1 MIQWFLTRDG
11 ETVAQFTT
19 EEFKD
24 AVARGRIR
32 RTDYIRRSDS
42 STFIS
47 ADEFLPATYQ
57 PKSGAAAYAA
67 SLFAAVG
74 FVGLV
79 LYTVVM
85 PSVAKLGTIDL
96 AKLQAPA
103 SEPAAAEDNHDA
115 IRQALMSDTS
125 ENGAFQLLA
134 GKDPAAFEELVAH
147 VASVS
152 DGETDTIS
160 VARQYLMKTIIE
172 PRAKFLSDDDKVASM
187 TLTRDISAHLATG
200 NPELCIATAVG
211 KPAGDVR
218 PFLTPALADRE
229 RELMAKML
237 DTSPREIELLPAE
250 TLQELNKKVAVAL
263 YAAHADQIALLDLEN
278 VPPGQEAAA
287 CQMFVAYLDGVL
299 GLPRDESV
307 ALIRAMMT
315 DPSKLSR
322 ETPAAPAPAAA
333 ETPPSSEQEAVAAQE
348 PAPQEAPTADAAD
361 PPAAEPAAPAAG
373 DAEPSDIPFPEG
385 ANTPVR

>member
-19 EEFKD
+19 EQFKD

-47 ADEFLPATYQ
+47 AAEFLPSTYQ

-79 LYTVVM
+79 LYTVVL

-96 AKLQAPA
+96 ANLQPPAPQP
-103 SEPAAAEDNHDA
+103 PAVEDNHDS

-134 GKDPAAFEELVAH
+134 GKDPNAFEGLVAH

-160 VARQYLMKTIIE
+160 VARQYLMKTVIE

-187 TLTRDISAHLATG
+187 TLTRDISAHLATS
-200 NPELCIATAVG
+200 NAELCIATAVG
-211 KPAGDVR
+211 RPAGDVR
-218 PFLTPALADRE
+218 PFLTPELIDRE
-229 RELMAKML
+229 RDLMAKML
-237 DTSPREIELLPAE
+237 DASPREIELLPAE
-250 TLQELNKKVAVAL
+250 TLQELNKKVAVGL
-263 YAAHADQIALLDLEN
+263 YSAHADQIALLDLEN
-278 VPPGQEAAA
+278 VPAGQESAA

-315 DPSKLSR
+315 DPSKLSG
-322 ETPAAPAPAAA
+322 EAPADQAPNSAAQ
-333 ETPPSSEQEAVAAQE
+333 PPSSEQEAVAAQE
-348 PAPQEAPTADAAD
+348 PALSVPPASDAAD
-361 PPAAEPAAPAAG
+361 TPAAEPAPPASG
-373 DAEPSDIPFPEG
+373 DAEPTDTPFPEG